1 MQRWNNERPSYILLS
16 SLNDSFFPIQSQL
29 KETNEF
35 NQNWFCLLIES
46 FESEN
51 IEIWFERFLQ
61 SIKQILRNVNNGKCG
76 L

>member
-1 MQRWNNERPSYILLS
+1 MQRWNNERPSYILLP

-61 SIKQILRNVNNGKCG
+61 SIKQILRNVNNGRCG